1 MTDIDNLLNFAYPLC
16 LEIPRQKKHLSLIFH
31 KKKLLSIGR
40 NCFKT
45 HPEAKKIGYPY
56 EEMHSELDA
65 YRKVPKYMRDKK
77 LTLINIRM
85 NADGEL
91 RMSRPCDVCCGWC
104 VEVFDRMTQSN
115 SFSRTQYGYY
125 LRRRCTYCWKSFF
138 SVKIDILKKKAF
150 ISFQPK
156 CFHKVSNRCTLNG
169 HISSI
174 PTDNEEN
181 SDGFSNEG
189 FKNSN

>member
-1 MTDIDNLLNFAYPLC
+1 LGIDLSVDIWESFKNLGKF
-16 LEIPRQKKHLSLIFH
+16 I
-31 KKKLLSIGR
+31 IG
-40 NCFKT
+40 F
-45 HPEAKKIGYPY
+45 
-56 EEMHSELDA
+56 
-65 YRKVPKYMRDKK
+65 
-77 LTLINIRM
+77 RM
-85 NADGEL
+85 NEDQLKEFTRLSAYLNEL
-91 RMSRPCDVCCGWC
+91 I

-115 SFSRTQYGYY
+115 GFSRTQYGYY